1 MSKKKTGIANLNF
14 ILILTIVMVMA
25 TFSIS
30 NFISFNK
37 SEKLLGILD
46 EKVVNTEDNIVVKNI
61 QEESIEEFIMGLS
74 EFGVDAGNVGLDVL
88 RVFFVWIPLIHAL
101 FLLLFAGL
109 SRIIFNPAS
118 DSVAVY
124 RTLMTFAYLNIIVTI
139 AVLIVGIIIHYSAFK
154 KIKMIIFVLQCIAIL
169 VVNFRNTYTNRIK
182 CGIFDLDVKNIEE
195 SSK

>member
-61 QEESIEEFIMGLS
+61 QEESIEEFLMGLS

-109 SRIIFNPAS
+109 SRIIFNPVS

>member
-61 QEESIEEFIMGLS
+61 QEESIEEFLMGLS

-109 SRIIFNPAS
+109 SRIIFNPVS

-154 KIKMIIFVLQCIAIL
+154 KIKMIIFALQCIAIL

-182 CGIFDLDVKNIEE
+182 YGIFDLDVKNIEE